1 MTTTFVKSLLAIVFF
16 SAISLLLVGS
26 EQSINAKASDKANE
40 VAHDAN
46 TNQDYMKDCK
56 SSHTSKECATG
67 PDNNGE
73 FTSDSAHD
81 NNGP

>member
-1 MTTTFVKSLLAIVFF
+1 MTTTFVKSMLAIVLF
-16 SAISLLLVGS
+16 AAASLLLAGS

-46 TNQDYMKDCK
+46 TNQDYMKNCK
-56 SSHTSKECATG
+56 SDHTAKECATG

-73 FTSDSAHD
+73 FTSNSAHD